1 MRTVLEMLYDGKIDP
16 AEAVDVTDAVYQEI
30 IKKHADAEKYLKQRL
45 SEEDICQLD
54 KYSDLEFERSSIYAY
69 RNFRY
74 GFKLATLLMYD
85 LFIDNTAHKE

>member
-1 MRTVLEMLYDGKIDP
+1 MLYDGKIDP

-45 SEEDICQLD
+45 SEEDIGQLD

-74 GFKLATLLMYD
+74 GFKLATLLMCD
-85 LFIDNTAHKE
+85 LFIDNTVHKE